1 MSAADHDLW
10 VFGYGSLM
18 WRPGFAF
25 VEARRARVIGYRRCF
40 CIHSVHHRGTPQ
52 RPGMVL
58 GLDRGGACSGIVY
71 RVRAENAAETIAY
84 LRSREQVNGVYREAH
99 LPAEIT
105 EGENREVTALAYI
118 VERAHPSYAGQL
130 PLVRQA
136 RLIRGAQGISGV
148 NLDYLIS
155 TLHHLAELGIR
166 EPELER
172 ILALIGPHTARCPVT
187 ARGSAAAV
195 GILRAAARQPITL
208 RHLRP
213 EQRRRFLYR
222 LRVGSANGGRP
233 AAGRSERQ
241 AQTARAGSSASA
253 PN

>member
-1 MSAADHDLW
+1 MSGTDHDLW

-25 VEARRARVIGYRRCF
+25 EEARRARAIGYRRCF
-40 CIHSVHHRGTPQ
+40 CIYSVHHRGTAR

-58 GLDRGGACSGIVY
+58 GLDRGGVCAGIVY
-71 RVRAENAAETIAY
+71 RVSAANAAATIAY

-99 LPAEIT
+99 LPVEII
-105 EGENREVTALAYI
+105 EGENREVTALTYI
-118 VERAHPSYAGQL
+118 VERAHPSYAGRL
-130 PLVRQA
+130 PLAVQA
-136 RLIRGAQGISGV
+136 RLIRGAQGISGL

-155 TLHHLAELGIR
+155 TLRHLADLGIR
-166 EPELER
+166 EPDLER
-172 ILALIGPHTARCPVT
+172 ILALIGPHAARVPVT
-187 ARGSAAAV
+187 SKGSAAAI
-195 GILRAAARQPITL
+195 GILRAATGRPVSV
-208 RHLRP
+208 RRMRP

-222 LRVGSANGGRP
+222 LLVSANAKRPGGGRQ
-233 AAGRSERQ
+233 AH

>member
-1 MSAADHDLW
+1 MSAAHHDLW

-25 VEARRARVIGYRRCF
+25 EEMRRARVIGYRRCF
-40 CIHSVHHRGTPQ
+40 CIYSVHHRGTPK

-58 GLDRGGACSGIVY
+58 GLDRGGACAGIVY
-71 RVRAENAAETIAY
+71 RISAANAASTVAY

-99 LPAEIT
+99 LPVEIT
-105 EGENREVTALAYI
+105 EGENREVMALAYI

-130 PLVRQA
+130 PLAVQA
-136 RLIRGAQGISGV
+136 RLIRGAQGISGI

-155 TLHHLAELGIR
+155 TLRHLAELGIR
-166 EPELER
+166 ERELER
-172 ILALIGPHTARCPVT
+172 ILALIGPH
-187 ARGSAAAV
+187 
-195 GILRAAARQPITL
+195 AARVPV
-208 RHLRP
+208 RPLRP

-222 LRVGSANGGRP
+222 LRMDSAAVGKQLLDGG
-233 AAGRSERQ
+233 SQRQ
-241 AQTARAGSSASA
+241 AQTALAGSSARA

>member
-25 VEARRARVIGYRRCF
+25 EEARRARVIGYRRCF
-40 CIHSVHHRGTPQ
+40 CIYSVHHRGTPK

-58 GLDRGGACSGIVY
+58 GLDRGGACAGIAY
-71 RVRAENAAETIAY
+71 RVAAANAAETIAY

-99 LPAEIT
+99 LPVEIT

-118 VERAHPSYAGQL
+118 VERAHPSYAGRL
-130 PLVRQA
+130 PLAVQA
-136 RLIRGAQGISGV
+136 RLIRGAQGISGL

-155 TLHHLAELGIR
+155 TLRHLAELGIR
-166 EPELER
+166 ERDLER
-172 ILALIGPHTARCPVT
+172 ILALIGPHAARVPVT
-187 ARGSAAAV
+187 SRGSAAAV
-195 GILRAAARQPITL
+195 GILRAVSRQPMTV
-208 RHLRP
+208 RRMRP

-222 LRVGSANGGRP
+222 LQLDGNGGRL
-233 AAGRSERQ
+233 RSGQQRQ

>member
-1 MSAADHDLW
+1 MSATDHDLW

-25 VEARRARVIGYRRCF
+25 AETRRARVIGYRRCF
-40 CIHSVHHRGTPQ
+40 CIYSVHHRGTHR

-58 GLDRGGACSGIVY
+58 GLDRGGACAGIAF
-71 RVRAENAAETIAY
+71 RVRAQNAGETIAY

-99 LPAEIT
+99 LPVEIT
-105 EGENREVTALAYI
+105 EGGNREVTALAYI

-130 PLVRQA
+130 PLAQQA
-136 RLIRGAQGISGV
+136 RLIRGGRGVSGI

-155 TLHHLAELGIR
+155 TLRHLAELDIR

-172 ILALIGPHTARCPVT
+172 ILTLIGPHAARCPVT
-187 ARGSAAAV
+187 TRGSAAAV
-195 GILRAAARQPITL
+195 GILRAAAHQPVTVRQM
-208 RHLRP
+208 RP

-222 LRVGSANGGRP
+222 LRVGSASGG
-233 AAGRSERQ
+233 G
-241 AQTARAGSSASA
+241 
-253 PN
+253 

>member
-1 MSAADHDLW
+1 MSGTDHDLW

-25 VEARRARVIGYRRCF
+25 EEARRARVIGYRRCF
-40 CIHSVHHRGTPQ
+40 CIYSVHHRGTPK

-58 GLDRGGACSGIVY
+58 GLDRGGACAGIAY
-71 RVRAENAAETIAY
+71 RVSAANAAQTIAY

-99 LPAEIT
+99 LPVEIT

-118 VERAHPSYAGQL
+118 VERMHPSYAGRL
-130 PLVRQA
+130 PLPVQA
-136 RLIRGAQGISGV
+136 RLIRGAQGISGF

-155 TLHHLAELGIR
+155 TLRHLAELGIR
-166 EPELER
+166 ERDLER
-172 ILALIGPHTARCPVT
+172 ILALIGPYAARVPVT
-187 ARGSAAAV
+187 SRGSAAAI
-195 GILRAAARQPITL
+195 GILRAASRQPVSV
-208 RHLRP
+208 RRLRP

-222 LRVGSANGGRP
+222 LRLDASGARPGNGRQ
-233 AAGRSERQ
+233 RQ

>member
-1 MSAADHDLW
+1 MSATDHDLW

-25 VEARRARVIGYRRCF
+25 EESRRARVIGYRRCF
-40 CIHSVHHRGTPQ
+40 CIYSVHHRGTPK

-58 GLDRGGACSGIVY
+58 GLDRGGACAGIAY
-71 RVRAENAAETIAY
+71 RVSAANAAETIAY

-99 LPAEIT
+99 LPVEIT

-118 VERAHPSYAGQL
+118 VERAHPSYAGRL
-130 PLVRQA
+130 PLAVQA
-136 RLIRGAQGISGV
+136 RLIRGAQGISGL

-155 TLHHLAELGIR
+155 TLRHLAELGIR
-166 EPELER
+166 ERDLER
-172 ILALIGPHTARCPVT
+172 ILALIGPHAARVPVT
-187 ARGSAAAV
+187 LRGSAAAV
-195 GILRAAARQPITL
+195 GILRAASRQPMAV
-208 RHLRP
+208 RRMRP

-222 LRVGSANGGRP
+222 LQLDTNGGRL
-233 AAGRSERQ
+233 RSGQQRQ